1 VVTSNGFQLVNAVG
15 ESIDMTLGNAILKY
29 DDLNQTV
36 SVNSSF
42 EFAAANSAALG
53 DNDGLLETGEVFQVT
68 VLELT
73 TQLAILLHPDLGT
86 NTDFITEM
94 IPPDGAVL
102 LVERRTPSGERH
114 SHCKRV
120 ISQQREGDGEGEGQR
135 EVVGCTCGV

>member
-1 VVTSNGFQLVNAVG
+1 MVTSIGFQLVNAVG

-73 TQLAILLHPDLGT
+73 TQLAIDLGT

-120 ISQQREGDGEGEGQR
+120 ISQQREGTGKGKGR
-135 EVVGCTCGV
+135 ERL